1 MDEVSDKRP
10 SAALINREWYAAA
23 SKVLDGN
30 QMGRLLMA
38 VVNYVWTGDQDIE
51 LDEPSGIVFEMVR
64 PWLDSDI
71 DSYRRRCER
80 NAANARSRKEPVAA
94 SGTQSQ
100 RVASNPNPNNNPN
113 SNPNPN
119 LSIESADP
127 REIEKEKW
135 LIYGYF
141 WASGSKNVLQEMLAF
156 WNYYD
161 SLGWKNNKGAAI
173 VNRLSAARMWRR
185 QFETGNA
192 PTGSMEWFTIVRF
205 CPVKDLRLW
214 DCYAGAEIIDG
225 SVTIRLRATGK
236 FIAELKEAM
245 PTLEPSLKSLLKVSE
260 LTLVPLQGVS

>member
-1 MDEVSDKRP
+1 MEEVSEKRP

-23 SKVLDGN
+23 SKVLDRT

-38 VVNYVWTGDQDIE
+38 VVSYVWTGAQDTG

-71 DSYRRRCER
+71 ESYRRRCER
-80 NAANARSRKEPVAA
+80 NAANARSRREPVAA

-113 SNPNPN
+113 PNPNPN
-119 LSIESADP
+119 LSIESPDKK
-127 REIEKEKW
+127 EIKEDIW
-135 LIYGYF
+135 LVYGYF
-141 WASGSKNVLQEMLAF
+141 WASGSKNALQETRAF

-173 VNRLSAARMWRR
+173 VSRLSAARMWRR
-185 QFETGNA
+185 QFETGKA
-192 PTGSMEWFTIVRF
+192 PTGSMEWFSVVRYS
-205 CPVKDLRLW
+205 PVRDFQLW
-214 DCYAGAEIIDG
+214 DCYAGAEISNG

-236 FIAELKEAM
+236 FIAELKEVM
-245 PTLEPSLKSLLKVSE
+245 PTLEPSMKAYYKVSE
-260 LTLVPLQGVS
+260 LTIEALQGVS

>member
-1 MDEVSDKRP
+1 MEQVIDKRP
-10 SAALINREWYAAA
+10 SAALINREWYEAA

-30 QMGRLLMA
+30 QMGCLLIA
-38 VVNYVWTGDQDIE
+38 VVNYVWTGNQDTE

-80 NAANARSRKEPVAA
+80 NAANARSRREPVAA

-100 RVASNPNPNNNPN
+100 RVAHNPNPNPNSN

-119 LSIESADP
+119 LSIESTDP
-127 REIEKEKW
+127 KEIEREKW

-141 WASGSKNVLQEMLAF
+141 WASGSKNVIEETRAF

-185 QFETGNA
+185 QFETGKA
-192 PTGSMEWFTIVRF
+192 PAGSMEWFSIIRY
-205 CPVKDLRLW
+205 CPVKDFRLW
-214 DCYAGAEIIDG
+214 DSYAGAEIRDG
-225 SVTIRLRATGK
+225 SVIIRLRATGK

-245 PTLEPSLKSLLKVSE
+245 PTLEPSLKAYYKASE
-260 LTLVPLQGVS
+260 LTMEALQSM

>member
-1 MDEVSDKRP
+1 MEEVSDKRP

-38 VVNYVWTGDQDIE
+38 VVSYVWTGDLEIE

-80 NAANARSRKEPVAA
+80 NAANARSRREPVAA

-100 RVASNPNPNNNPN
+100 RVGTNPNPNPNPN

-119 LSIESADP
+119 LSIESTDP
-127 REIEKEKW
+127 KEIW

-141 WASGSKNVLQEMLAF
+141 WASGSKNVLEETRAF

-173 VNRLSAARMWRR
+173 VNKLSAARMWRR
-185 QFETGNA
+185 QFETGKA
-192 PTGSMEWFTIVRF
+192 PAGSMEWFSIVRY
-205 CPVKDLRLW
+205 CPVKDFQLW
-214 DCYAGAEIIDG
+214 DRYAGAEIIDG
-225 SVTIRLRATGK
+225 SVTIRLRVTGK
-236 FIAELKEAM
+236 YIAQMKEAM
-245 PTLEPSLKSLLKVSE
+245 PTLEPSLKALLKVPE
-260 LTLVPLQGVS
+260 LTFVPLQGM

>member
-1 MDEVSDKRP
+1 MEEISDKRP

-23 SKVLDGN
+23 SKVLNRD

-38 VVNYVWTGDQDIE
+38 VVSYVWTGDIDIE

-71 DSYRRRCER
+71 ESYRRRCER

-94 SGTQSQ
+94 SGSQSQ

-113 SNPNPN
+113 SNSNPN
-119 LSIESADP
+119 LSREDEGQK
-127 REIEKEKW
+127 EIEREKW

-141 WASGSKNVLQEMLAF
+141 WASGSKNVLEETRAF

-185 QFETGNA
+185 QFETGKA
-192 PTGSMEWFTIVRF
+192 PAGSMEWFSVVRY
-205 CPVKDLRLW
+205 CPVKDFRLW
-214 DCYAGAEIIDG
+214 DCYAGAEISDG
-225 SVTIRLRATGK
+225 AVTIRLRVTGK
-236 FIAELKEAM
+236 YIAELRETM

>member
-1 MDEVSDKRP
+1 MEEISNKRP

-23 SKVLDGN
+23 SKVLDAA

-38 VVNYVWTGDQDIE
+38 VVSYVWTGELDIE

-71 DSYRRRCER
+71 ESYRRRCER

-94 SGTQSQ
+94 SRSESQ
-100 RVASNPNPNNNPN
+100 RVATNPNPNP
-113 SNPNPN
+113 NPNPN
-119 LSIESADP
+119 LSIESQDP
-127 REIEKEKW
+127 KEIEREKW

-141 WASGSKNVLQEMLAF
+141 WASGSKNVLQESLAF

-185 QFETGNA
+185 QFETGQA
-192 PTGSMEWFTIVRF
+192 PNGALQWFSVVRY
-205 CPVKDLRLW
+205 CPVHDYNVW
-214 DCYAGAEIIDG
+214 NCYSGMEITDG
-225 SVTIRLRATGK
+225 TAIIRLRVTGK
-236 FIAELKEAM
+236 YIAEFKEAM

-260 LTLVPLQGVS
+260 LTIKALQGM

>member
-1 MDEVSDKRP
+1 MEEVIEKRP
-10 SAALINREWYAAA
+10 NAALINKEWLEAA
-23 SKVLDGN
+23 SAILERKGLAELVLCACEYVLYGQIQQSLDD
-30 QMGRLLMA
+30 RL
-38 VVNYVWTGDQDIE
+38 
-51 LDEPSGIVFEMVR
+51 GIVLAMVK

-100 RVASNPNPNNNPN
+100 RVAPNPNPNNNPN
-113 SNPNPN
+113 SNSNPN
-119 LSIESADP
+119 LSIESADQK
-127 REIEKEKW
+127 EIEKEKW

-141 WASGSKNVLQEMLAF
+141 WASGSKNVLQETLAF

-185 QFETGNA
+185 QFETGNVPA
-192 PTGSMEWFTIVRF
+192 GAGAWFSIVRY
-205 CPVKDLRLW
+205 CPVKDYSLW
-214 DCYAGAEIIDG
+214 DRFAGTEIIDG
-225 SVTIRLRATGK
+225 AATIRLRVTGK
-236 FIAELKEAM
+236 YIAELRESM
-245 PTLEPSLKSLLKVSE
+245 PTLEPSLKALLKVSE

>member
-1 MDEVSDKRP
+1 MEQVIDKRP

-23 SKVLDGN
+23 SKVLDGD
-30 QMGRLLMA
+30 QLGRLLMA
-38 VVNYVWTGDQDIE
+38 VVSYVWTGDLEIE

-80 NAANARSRKEPVAA
+80 NAANARSRREPVAE

-113 SNPNPN
+113 PNSNPN
-119 LSIESADP
+119 LSIESQDP
-127 REIEKEKW
+127 KEIEREKW

-141 WASGSKNVLQEMLAF
+141 WASGSKNVLQETLAF

-185 QFETGNA
+185 QFETGPAPNA
-192 PTGSMEWFTIVRF
+192 ALQWFSVVRY
-205 CPVKDLRLW
+205 CPVPDYSVW
-214 DCYAGAEIIDG
+214 NCYAGAEIIDG
-225 SVTIRLRATGK
+225 SVTIRMRVTGK
-236 FIAELKEAM
+236 YIAQMKEAM
-245 PTLEPSLKSLLKVSE
+245 PTLEPSLKALLKVSE
-260 LTLVPLQGVS
+260 LTFVPLQGM

>member
-1 MDEVSDKRP
+1 MEEVIEKRP

-23 SKVLDGN
+23 SKVLDGT

-38 VVNYVWTGDQDIE
+38 VVSYVWTGDIDIE

-71 DSYRRRCER
+71 ESYRRRCER
-80 NAANARSRKEPVAA
+80 NAANARSRREPVAA

-100 RVASNPNPNNNPN
+100 RVAPNPNSNNNPN
-113 SNPNPN
+113 SNSNPN
-119 LSIESADP
+119 LSIESQDQK
-127 REIEKEKW
+127 EIEKEKW

-141 WASGSKNVLQEMLAF
+141 WASGSKNVLEETRAF

-185 QFETGNA
+185 QFETGKA
-192 PTGSMEWFTIVRF
+192 PAGSMEWFSIVRY
-205 CPVKDLRLW
+205 CPIKDFQLW
-214 DCYAGAEIIDG
+214 DRYAGAEISDG
-225 SVTIRLRATGK
+225 AVIIRLRVTGRY
-236 FIAELKEAM
+236 IAQMKELM
-245 PTLEPSLKSLLKVSE
+245 PTLEPSLKALLKVSE
-260 LTLVPLQGVS
+260 LTLVPLQGM